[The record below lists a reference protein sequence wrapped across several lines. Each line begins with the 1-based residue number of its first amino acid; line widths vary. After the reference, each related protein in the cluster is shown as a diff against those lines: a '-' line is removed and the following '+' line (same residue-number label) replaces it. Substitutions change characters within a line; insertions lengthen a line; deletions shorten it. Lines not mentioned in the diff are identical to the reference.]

1 MKNLMDFGNSFIKE
15 EMKVTDFAILK
26 ACLISLGILLG
37 LCVPKNSN
45 VTRGIVAGTAGMA
58 FGTTL
63 GFFMN
68 KIVRKV
74 RKNINQYR

>member
-1 MKNLMDFGNSFIKE
+1 MKNLMDFGESFIKE
-15 EMKVTDFAILK
+15 DMRVSDFAILK

-45 VTRGIVAGTAGMA
+45 VTRGIVAGTAGTA
-58 FGTTL
+58 FGVTL

-68 KIVRKV
+68 KIVCKL
-74 RKNINQYR
+74 RKNINHYR